1 MVDCAVN
8 AGTETPWEL
17 EGDPEDAHTPLTPH
31 ESYMNITLAI
41 AILAGLWLAAI
52 IITAFI

>member
-1 MVDCAVN
+1 MVDCAVS

-41 AILAGLWLAAI
+41 AILAGLWLAVI
-52 IITAFI
+52 IIPAFI